1 MKELF
6 FRELTI
12 TFHLSQRRIV
22 RIIGMEPGK
31 SLLSCINEQA
41 SVMEVRSNK
50 ITLSF
55 RSKIAVRRAKRQ
67 LFHLPIIFLRDELN
81 LTRSML
87 RPIHQFHKLAAEI
100 FIPRELLT

>member
-1 MKELF
+1 
-6 FRELTI
+6 
-12 TFHLSQRRIV
+12 
-22 RIIGMEPGK
+22 IIGMEPAK

-41 SVMEVRSNK
+41 SVMEVRRNK